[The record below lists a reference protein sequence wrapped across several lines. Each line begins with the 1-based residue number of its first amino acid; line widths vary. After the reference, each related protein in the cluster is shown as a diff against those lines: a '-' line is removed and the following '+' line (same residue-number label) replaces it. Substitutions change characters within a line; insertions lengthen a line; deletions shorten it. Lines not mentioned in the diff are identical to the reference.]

1 MNKPK
6 ASTGKPAA
14 RKSPPKTATAK
25 TPPKKAT
32 PKTPSTTKPK
42 ESKKPTISESAIRNS
57 QAFREATSKAESY
70 ANDPER
76 LRKLFEDATKKSR
89 SIPKGPFA
97 ETWAYLMAMLRL
109 IRAYYTGAYREIPW
123 QSLVLIIIAVIYF
136 VSPIDLIPDWI
147 PVIGLIDDAFVVGLV
162 LKSVKDDLDAF
173 MEWETSNNN
182 GAA

>member
-1 MNKPK
+1 
-6 ASTGKPAA
+6 
-14 RKSPPKTATAK
+14 
-25 TPPKKAT
+25 
-32 PKTPSTTKPK
+32 
-42 ESKKPTISESAIRNS
+42 
-57 QAFREATSKAESY
+57 
-70 ANDPER
+70 
-76 LRKLFEDATKKSR
+76 
-89 SIPKGPFA
+89 
-97 ETWAYLMAMLRL
+97 MAMLRL

>member
-6 ASTGKPAA
+6 PSTGKPAV
-14 RKSPPKTATAK
+14 RKSSPKTAAPKTPPKTATAK
-25 TPPKKAT
+25 TP
-32 PKTPSTTKPK
+32 STGQPK
-42 ESKKPTISESAIRNS
+42 EKKKPTITESAIRNS
-57 QAFREATSKAESY
+57 AAFREATSKAESY
-70 ANDPER
+70 AKDPER

-89 SIPKGPFA
+89 SIPRGPFA
-97 ETWAYLMAMLRL
+97 ETWAYLMAMFRL
-109 IRAYYTGAYREIPW
+109 LRAYYTGAYREIPW

-147 PVIGLIDDAFVVGLV
+147 PIIGLMDDAFVVGLV

-182 GAA
+182 GPV